1 MPVTGRRTRRHGHE
15 PGIELACGSPPG
27 VRHVGIVFVHGIGS
41 QGEGETLLDWGG
53 TLVRSLVDA
62 RVRHGASADPVI
74 DVQLTPRPWQSRYIE
89 VELPAIESRGREL
102 PEQHWVMTE
111 AWWANRVRPP
121 SFGQMAEWLGP
132 RGAIRRILEALLVR
146 PKGTHDPRLRPWA
159 ESHPLRHAEGGTT
172 EEDVDHG
179 PPMGMRRPPGNPVL
193 RMLQSGGGGLYLQAV
208 SALLLVIYGV
218 LRSIEK
224 LLPFGPLKDGA
235 LTRPLDSF
243 VLDWFGD
250 VYVLLTDS
258 AQAAGVRDRL
268 LDALLDLEDAGCEE
282 RVIVAHSGG
291 AIVSCM
297 TLADH
302 APAEVKVDRLIT
314 LGEGLNLAWR
324 LTTGEQGRPT
334 TDASVEYERLYRD
347 VLALHPDLRWDDFW
361 ASQDPAPVGVLTFP
375 GGTASDDELRAR
387 VRSHAT
393 WNRLSLG
400 ADHGAYWENDEE
412 FVTPVAR
419 LLEGRADLP
428 GLFGDPD
435 GDRAWSNLRRRR
447 LSMLSLWRQL
457 GVLAPT
463 TAIVVAIVAGTT
475 FTLRAADA
483 VLPVVGAI
491 PGMDVVARAF
501 GDLHAMHLE
510 TQDPWRLVAEA
521 GVWVV
526 AAAVASSALFA
537 LKAPP
542 ERPLP
547 WATSPV
553 GAWVG
558 RTLRYLPWVIG
569 VPVIVA
575 LVLAGA
581 RFIGGSTPAAIDAGR
596 GLGILVAAVVG
607 VGALTVF
614 TFGASEG
621 DSRVGYVVDAARMIG
636 AMVALAGLIIAP
648 VVAVVLFPDTARN
661 VIGILVVVVLFEVVV
676 RVGGWRWAV
685 WDERERAAMRGGRA
699 TPAIGRVVVQAAML
713 VATVVLLFL
722 AVVLD
727 VPALV
732 GWAAAAAIA
741 LVLVG
746 VSIDVLDSLREDR
759 ARPVE
764 GLRRRRSFR
773 A

>member
-1 MPVTGRRTRRHGHE
+1 MTGRRTRRHGHE
-15 PGIELACGSPPG
+15 PGIGLTCGSPPG

-53 TLVRSLVDA
+53 TLVRSLADA
-62 RVRHGASADPVI
+62 RVRHDASADPVI
-74 DVQLTPRPWQSRYIE
+74 DVQLTSRPWQSRYIE
-89 VELPAIESRGREL
+89 VRLPAIEAGGREL

-146 PKGTHDPRLRPWA
+146 PAGTHDPRLRPWA
-159 ESHPLRHAEGGTT
+159 QSQPLHHAEDGTT
-172 EEDVDHG
+172 EEDIDHG
-179 PPMGMRRPPGNPVL
+179 PPMGMRRAPGNPVL

-268 LDALLDLEDAGCEE
+268 LDALLDLEDAGCGE
-282 RVIVAHSGG
+282 RVIIAHSGG

-302 APAEVKVDRLIT
+302 GPEEVHVDRLIT

-324 LTTGEQGRPT
+324 LTTGEQGRPA
-334 TDASVEYERLYRD
+334 TDASVEYDRLYRD
-347 VLALHPDLRWDDFW
+347 VLAVHPDLRWDDFW
-361 ASQDPAPVGVLTFP
+361 GSQDPAPVGVLTFP
-375 GGTASDDELRAR
+375 GGTASDGELRER

-393 WNRLSLG
+393 WNRLSIG
-400 ADHGAYWENDEE
+400 ADHGSYWQNDEE

-419 LLEGRADLP
+419 LLEGRPDGP

-463 TAIVVAIVAGTT
+463 AAIVLAIAAGTT

-483 VLPVVGAI
+483 VLPVIAAI
-491 PGMDVVARAF
+491 PGMDVVVRAL

-510 TQDPWRLVAEA
+510 TQDPWRFVAEA
-521 GVWVV
+521 GVWIV
-526 AAAVASSALFA
+526 AAAVASSAVFA

-547 WATSPV
+547 WATTPR
-553 GAWVG
+553 GAWIG
-558 RTLRYLPWVIG
+558 WALRYLPWATG
-569 VPVIVA
+569 VLVSIA
-575 LVLAGA
+575 LVFAAG
-581 RFIGGSTPAAIDAGR
+581 RFIGGSTPAAVGAGR
-596 GLGILVAAVVG
+596 GLGILVAAVV
-607 VGALTVF
+607 VIGALTVF

-621 DSRVGYVVDAARMIG
+621 DSSVGYVVDAARMIV
-636 AMVALAGLIIAP
+636 AMVVLAGLVIAP
-648 VVAVVLFPDTARN
+648 VVAIVLFPDTARN
-661 VIGILVVVVLFEVVV
+661 VLGILVVFVLFDVVV

-685 WDERERAAMRGGRA
+685 WDERERGAMRAGRT
-699 TPAIGRVVVQAAML
+699 TPGIGRVVVQATFL
-713 VATVVLLFL
+713 VVTLALLFL
-722 AVVLD
+722 AVVLNA
-727 VPALV
+727 PALA
-732 GWAAAAAIA
+732 GAAAAAAIA

-759 ARPVE
+759 ARPTD
-764 GLRRRRSFR
+764 GLRRRRSFQ